1 MRVRLMTCTLAVMAV
16 ALTSQ
21 TASACHMCKQNP
33 CVMPQPAYQCVTEM
47 VPYTVYKTKWHTEY
61 ETCTKTVMVREPVT
75 NYVERQRVVCK
86 PVYDTI
92 EVPRQRVVC
101 KPIHETDYVTQTY
114 TVCKP
119 VQTTQQVTS
128 YCMQPTTQLVT
139 VPTGHKCGLC
149 HKDPCGCKTV
159 ACTTYTRVPVVKDVV
174 CTTMVPETHTR
185 QVPIT
190 RTRYVQEVV
199 NDVQKITKC
208 RMVQE
213 VVTQKVPCV
222 TWTCVPKTV
231 TKQIPHRVCEQVAV
245 TCYKPVTRMVPC
257 TYASAPAVEA
267 TPSMQAAPSGQMTPA
282 PSIKSTPSA
291 TMQAAPTK
299 QG

>member
-1 MRVRLMTCTLAVMAV
+1 MRVRLMGCMVAVLAVAMM
-16 ALTSQ
+16 SQ
-21 TASACHMCKQNP
+21 TALACHNCKQNP
-33 CVMPQPAYQCVTEM
+33 CVLVVQPAYQCVTEM
-47 VPYTVYKTKWHTEY
+47 VPYTVVKNHWRTEY
-61 ETCTKTVMVREPVT
+61 ETVEKTVMVRQPVT

-139 VPTGHKCGLC
+139 VPTGHRCGLC
-149 HKDPCGCKTV
+149 HKDPCGCMTV
-159 ACTTYTRVPVVKDVV
+159 AQTTYTPVPVVRDVV
-174 CTTMVPETHTR
+174 TTTMVPETQTR
-185 QVPIT
+185 QVPIH

-213 VVTQKVPCV
+213 VVNEKVPCV
-222 TWTCVPKTV
+222 TWTCVPKTI

-257 TYASAPAVEA
+257 AAVAPVGYASAPAVA
-267 TPSMQAAPSGQMTPA
+267 PSIQAAPAPSSQGVPSIQAAPS
-282 PSIKSTPSA
+282 
-291 TMQAAPTK
+291 K
-299 QG
+299 QL

>member
-1 MRVRLMTCTLAVMAV
+1 MRVRLMGCVVAVLVVSM
-16 ALTSQ
+16 TSQ
-21 TASACHMCKQNP
+21 TASACHKCKQNP
-33 CVMPQPAYQCVTEM
+33 CVLVAPQPAYECVTEM
-47 VPYTVYKTKWHTEY
+47 VPYTVMKNHWRTEY
-61 ETCTKTVMVREPVT
+61 ETVTKTVMVRQPIT
-75 NYVERQRVVCK
+75 NYVERQRVVNK

-139 VPTGHKCGLC
+139 VPTGHRCGLC
-149 HKDPCGCKTV
+149 HKDPCGCMTV
-159 ACTTYTRVPVVKDVV
+159 AQTTYTPVPVVRDVV
-174 CTTMVPETHTR
+174 TTTMVPETQTR
-185 QVPIT
+185 QVPIH

-213 VVTQKVPCV
+213 VVNEKVPCV
-222 TWTCVPKTV
+222 TWTCVPKTI

-257 TYASAPAVEA
+257 AAVAPVGYASAPAVA
-267 TPSMQAAPSGQMTPA
+267 PSIQAAPAPSSQGVPSIQAAPS
-282 PSIKSTPSA
+282 
-291 TMQAAPTK
+291 K
-299 QG
+299 QL

>member
-1 MRVRLMTCTLAVMAV
+1 M
-16 ALTSQ
+16 
-21 TASACHMCKQNP
+21 
-33 CVMPQPAYQCVTEM
+33 
-47 VPYTVYKTKWHTEY
+47 
-61 ETCTKTVMVREPVT
+61 
-75 NYVERQRVVCK
+75 VCK

-139 VPTGHKCGLC
+139 VPTGHRCGLC

-159 ACTTYTRVPVVKDVV
+159 AQTTYTPVPVVRDVV
-174 CTTMVPETHTR
+174 TTTMVPETQTR
-185 QVPIT
+185 QVPIH

-208 RMVQE
+208 RYGPGSRDAESSLRHLDVRAQDGH
-213 VVTQKVPCV
+213 QADSPQGLRAGGRDLLQAGYPDGSLCHGRPRGLCV
-222 TWTCVPKTV
+222 CPA
-231 TKQIPHRVCEQVAV
+231 VA
-245 TCYKPVTRMVPC
+245 PSIQ
-257 TYASAPAVEA
+257 AAPA
-267 TPSMQAAPSGQMTPA
+267 PSGQGAPSSQAAPS
-282 PSIKSTPSA
+282 
-291 TMQAAPTK
+291 K
-299 QG
+299 QL

>member
-1 MRVRLMTCTLAVMAV
+1 MMRVRLMGCMVAVLAVAMM
-16 ALTSQ
+16 SQ
-21 TASACHMCKQNP
+21 TALACHKCDQNP
-33 CVMPQPAYQCVTEM
+33 CVLVAQPAYQCVTEM
-47 VPYTVYKTKWHTEY
+47 IPYTVMKNHWRIEY
-61 ETCTKTVMVREPVT
+61 ETVEKTVMVR
-75 NYVERQRVVCK
+75 Q

-101 KPIHETDYVTQTY
+101 KPIHETDYITQTY

-159 ACTTYTRVPVVKDVV
+159 AQTTYTPVPVVRDVV
-174 CTTMVPETHTR
+174 TTTMVPETQTR
-185 QVPIT
+185 QVPIH

-199 NDVQKITKC
+199 TDVQKITNC

-213 VVTQKVPCV
+213 VVTEKVPCV
-222 TWTCVPKTV
+222 TWTCVPKTI

-245 TCYKPVTRMVPC
+245 TCYKPVTHMVPC
-257 TYASAPAVEA
+257 AAVAPVGYASAPAVA
-267 TPSMQAAPSGQMTPA
+267 PSIQAAPAPSSQGVPSIQAAPS
-282 PSIKSTPSA
+282 
-291 TMQAAPTK
+291 K
-299 QG
+299 QL